1 LTGRP
6 WLLGCPYP
14 HLLRGKPKEA
24 AMSLT
29 PPSPAAARR
38 IDAGLYV
45 AGTAASEGINPIGMA
60 AAAVGSVHWL
70 CLVTVLK

>member
-1 LTGRP
+1 M
-6 WLLGCPYP
+6 
-14 HLLRGKPKEA
+14 EA

-29 PPSPAAARR
+29 PPSPAATRR

-45 AGTAASEGINPIGMA
+45 VGVAASDGINPIGMA
-60 AAAVGSVHWL
+60 AAAVGTVHWL